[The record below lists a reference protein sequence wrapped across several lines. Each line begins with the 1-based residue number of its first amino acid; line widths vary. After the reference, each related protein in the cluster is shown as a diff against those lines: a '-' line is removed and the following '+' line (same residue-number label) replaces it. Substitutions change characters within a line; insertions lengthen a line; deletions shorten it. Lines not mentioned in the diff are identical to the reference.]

1 MKIEKIIISILF
13 IMIFVVSLYGEGNW
27 LKRLEIKSFPEFFEK
42 VHIGMKSEDVI
53 KALDGRFKL
62 IPPDSKI
69 IGYKDLNLFW
79 NDNFVYILYNKIE
92 YSTSFLF
99 YKDILFQ
106 INSFKDLSIYKDKT
120 EGEKTEYSDYENI
133 INDFKNDSKYI
144 YLLEEKFK
152 PIDQSG
158 YRSSVT
164 VNMCHFKIDD
174 KVITIKFVEEI
185 YNDNIKNLQKYYM
198 LSIFQFPFIIYEDI
212 KNSESDK
219 KYEVLEQF
227 VNSYLKQ

>member
-13 IMIFVVSLYGEGNW
+13 IMIFVVSLYGKGNW
-27 LKRLEIKSFPEFFEK
+27 LKPLEIDSFPEFFEK

-62 IPPDSKI
+62 IPADSEA

-79 NDNFVYILYNKIE
+79 NDDFVDILYNKIK

-106 INSFKDLSIYKDKT
+106 IRSFKDLSIYKDKT
-120 EGEKTEYSDYENI
+120 RGEKTEYSDYENI

>member
-1 MKIEKIIISILF
+1 
-13 IMIFVVSLYGEGNW
+13 
-27 LKRLEIKSFPEFFEK
+27 
-42 VHIGMKSEDVI
+42 
-53 KALDGRFKL
+53 
-62 IPPDSKI
+62 
-69 IGYKDLNLFW
+69 
-79 NDNFVYILYNKIE
+79 
-92 YSTSFLF
+92 TSFLF

-106 INSFKDLSIYKDKT
+106 IRSFKELSIYKDKT

-174 KVITIKFVEEI
+174 KVITIKFIEEI
-185 YNDNIKNLQKYYM
+185 YNANIKNLQKCYI
-198 LSIFQFPFIIYEDI
+198 LSIIQVPFITYEEL
-212 KNSESDK
+212 KNSKSGK
-219 KYEVLEQF
+219 KNETLEQF

>member
-1 MKIEKIIISILF
+1 
-13 IMIFVVSLYGEGNW
+13 
-27 LKRLEIKSFPEFFEK
+27 
-42 VHIGMKSEDVI
+42 
-53 KALDGRFKL
+53 
-62 IPPDSKI
+62 
-69 IGYKDLNLFW
+69 
-79 NDNFVYILYNKIE
+79 
-92 YSTSFLF
+92 
-99 YKDILFQ
+99 
-106 INSFKDLSIYKDKT
+106 
-120 EGEKTEYSDYENI
+120 
-133 INDFKNDSKYI
+133 DSKYI